1 MRFLSTLILLVALA
15 LAVTLSGSSSPAEAQ
30 GQANKLTFFVID
42 RHEISSDQSKVDL
55 ANSLLGLMF
64 RLKEGQPFAFVFGDD
79 FTNVYGPTDT
89 NSEGFVQMRR
99 AVEQKLASSPPSEP
113 LDLESALAE
122 TYNYLNG
129 LVVSSESSIYVI
141 TGDTS
146 TTDAAATVD
155 ELDPILDLI
164 EEVGWSVFNV
174 TTPEADPGLKNVL
187 AEIARRTSGESFELS
202 IPNGLEALTNRT
214 LIREGKG
221 ALQTMGT
228 TTLSPDSIFETD
240 LDIVPGTGELN
251 MVFFREDDSTSFK
264 LKNPSGLEASSADR
278 ESTETIELPN
288 IAIVRLFEP
297 IPGRWSLEVRGDRG
311 LLTAHRYS
319 INRYRI
325 ELQMQGAVPV
335 GIPVNIIA
343 SVTDDGS
350 LVSVNAGLLA
360 RITDPDGTSVLYDL
374 NDEGTGGDALAG
386 DGYYSATLPSLT
398 TDGTYNVEMQLQ
410 WPEIAHTI
418 TTLSSFDARLFPDFT
433 LSQEP
438 VEILEPGV
446 RTKIAEVTV
455 GIGNQP
461 YSVTPDD
468 ISTSVVTNQGDPG
481 TLELVPRRIITEGKA
496 FEYEVFYTAPAE
508 ALATVAISLDVEY
521 AGQKFLRSVDPV
533 IISSIPPAQPLPAP
547 PPAPTPAPAPTTAP
561 PPPVER
567 VEQTAPIVTI
577 LIVVGAIIA
586 AAAAVLLINYLAR
599 VAPFGAI
606 LTEDGRVVVRL
617 RDVQRA
623 PLQNLLTR
631 NRLSGG
637 ELGIS
642 GLDSVSFRFYRDE
655 VLIEPVE
662 FSTNTVRLNNQ
673 PVTDLAVVHDGS
685 WLGAMGR
692 LYTYSY
698 SDVQAEAQQAPA
710 SGSQSD
716 QGESDVAESG
726 DDERADDRA

>member
-1 MRFLSTLILLVALA
+1 MRFLSILILMVALT
-15 LAVTLSGSSSPAEAQ
+15 LTVTLTGPSGHAEAQ
-30 GQANKLTFFVID
+30 GQADKLTFFVID
-42 RHEISSDQSKVDL
+42 RHEISSDQSKIDL
-55 ANSLLGLMF
+55 VNSLLGLMF

-79 FTNVYGPTDT
+79 FSNVYGPTDT
-89 NSEGFVQMRR
+89 NAEGFVQLRR

-129 LVVSSESSIYVI
+129 LVVSSESSIFLI

-146 TTDAAATVD
+146 ATDPGATVD

-164 EEVGWSVFNV
+164 EEVGWQVFNV
-174 TTPEADPGLKNVL
+174 TTPEADPGLKNAL

-202 IPNGLEALTNRT
+202 IPLGLEELTNRT

-221 ALQTMGT
+221 ALQSIGST
-228 TTLSPDSIFETD
+228 TFSPDSVFETD
-240 LDIVPGTGELN
+240 LDIVPGTGELS
-251 MVFFREDDSTSFK
+251 MVFFREDDTTSFK
-264 LKNPSGLEASSADR
+264 LKNPSGVEATSADR
-278 ESTETIELPN
+278 ESSETIELPN
-288 IAIVRLFEP
+288 LAIVRLFEP
-297 IPGRWSLEVRGDRG
+297 VPGRWSLEVRGDSG

-319 INRYRI
+319 INRYQI

-350 LVSVNAGLLA
+350 LVSVDAGLLA

-374 NDEGTGGDALAG
+374 NDEGTGGDAVAG

-433 LSQEP
+433 LVQED

-446 RTKIAEVTV
+446 RTKIAEITV

-461 YSVTPDD
+461 YSVAPDD
-468 ISTSVVTNQGDPG
+468 ILPNVATNQGDPG
-481 TLELVPRRIITEGKA
+481 ALELVPRRVISEGKA
-496 FEYEVFYTAPAE
+496 FEYDVYYTAPTE
-508 ALATVAISLDVEY
+508 ALATVAVSLDVEY
-521 AGQKFLRSVDPV
+521 AGQQFMRTVDPIV
-533 IISSIPPAQPLPAP
+533 ISSIPPAQPVPTQ

-567 VEQTAPIVTI
+567 VEQSAPTTTI

-586 AAAAVLLINYLAR
+586 AAIAVLLINFLAR
-599 VAPFGAI
+599 VAPFGSI
-606 LTEDGRVVVRL
+606 LTEDGRLVVRL

-631 NRLSGG
+631 NRLSGD
-637 ELGIS
+637 ELGIT
-642 GLDSVSFRFYRDE
+642 GFESVSFRFYRDE

-673 PVTDLAVVHDGS
+673 PITDLTVVHDGS

-698 SDVQAEAQQAPA
+698 SDVQDESQQVAA
-710 SGSQSD
+710 AGSRDD
-716 QGESDVAESG
+716 QGESDIAESDG
-726 DDERADDRA
+726 DERT